1 MLKKNFIRCC
11 TLKIFHSI
19 LSPPHYMCGYLY
31 TIFFLYIFFS
41 CKRRCIT
48 SKTYFCNFNQEF
60 TYFQHKFYCFAVTFA
75 FTEILHEFS
84 LYFYIENCTKLIFTR
99 ANINQ
104 SSNSGFVSLLSMVET
119 SKLEKCQI
127 RGTSQGEFCL
137 VFAAPNVCE
146 GWKGGTNFN
155 NIYKCFITH

>member
-1 MLKKNFIRCC
+1 MLHTQNFSFYSFAP
-11 TLKIFHSI
+11 TLYVRVLIYNF
-19 LSPPHYMCGYLY
+19 
-31 TIFFLYIFFS
+31 FFLYIFFFS
-41 CKRRCIT
+41 CKRRCTT
-48 SKTYFCNFNQEF
+48 SKTYFCNFNREF
-60 TYFQHKFYCFAVTFA
+60 TYFQHKFYCFAVTLA

-127 RGTSQGEFCL
+127 RGTSQEEFYL
-137 VFAAPNVCE
+137 VLAAPNVCE
-146 GWKGGTNFN
+146 G
-155 NIYKCFITH
+155 